1 MRLRSILIF
10 HPMNILYR
18 GRKRISIFSGD
29 VSAERNHLDFS
40 LYPYQI
46 DVIKEWE
53 DLENIKTVTVVAC
66 EQMGKTNMFIVGLL
80 WRMVFAPCQGMIV
93 YPSDSLASE
102 TNLQKIN
109 PLMKHIPQLKSEL
122 DKPRS
127 YRSDRY
133 AFSNSTIYFQG
144 AGSKIVSKSCK
155 VAIGDE
161 IDTWPVIGKLDNVAD
176 LKKRTRS
183 YNSSITFLV
192 CTPTEQNRKNMEAV
206 FEEFKRLLV
215 FEMSFM

>member
-1 MRLRSILIF
+1 
-10 HPMNILYR
+10 
-18 GRKRISIFSGD
+18 
-29 VSAERNHLDFS
+29 
-40 LYPYQI
+40 
-46 DVIKEWE
+46 
-53 DLENIKTVTVVAC
+53 
-66 EQMGKTNMFIVGLL
+66 MFVVGLL

-93 YPSDSLASE
+93 YPSDSLAAE

-109 PLMKHIPQLKSEL
+109 PLMKHIPQLKAEL

-133 AFSNSTIYFQG
+133 AFSNSTVYFQG

-161 IDTWPVIGKLDNVAD
+161 IDTWPTIGKLDNVSD

-183 YNSSITFLV
+183 YSSSITFLV
-192 CTPTEQNRKNMEAV
+192 CTPTEQNRKNLEIL
-206 FEEFKRLLV
+206 FKEFKRLLV
-215 FEMSFM
+215 FEMSFMQSVDYAQL